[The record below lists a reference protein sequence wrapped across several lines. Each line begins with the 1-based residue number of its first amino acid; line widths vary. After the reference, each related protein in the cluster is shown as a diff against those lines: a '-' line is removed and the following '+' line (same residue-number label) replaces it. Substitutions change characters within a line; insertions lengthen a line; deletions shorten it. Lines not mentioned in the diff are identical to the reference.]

1 MNMHMSSITVIS
13 QSQYND
19 THHLSQS
26 QPYHDHIHNII
37 HRMSQSHRLKSMF
50 VSIIAY
56 SCSSIPLNISYHKT
70 YSTIQVNS
78 HISHIARFIPIFHL
92 QQFQSTNNPILN
104 PHYSA
109 TQLGK

>member
-1 MNMHMSSITVIS
+1 MNMHMSSITVVS
-13 QSQYND
+13 QSQHSITD
-19 THHLSQS
+19 HLSQS

-37 HRMSQSHRLKSMF
+37 HHMSQSHRLKSMS

-56 SCSSIPLNISYHKT
+56 TCYSISLKINYHKT
-70 YSTIQVNS
+70 YSTIQVKS

-92 QQFQSTNNPILN
+92 QQFQSKNKPILD
-104 PHYSA
+104 PHYSP